1 MSQRDVAPQ
10 AQSLCFT
17 EHARQ
22 LQYSHQIHL
31 RWFTSSRK
39 RATIQRRISV
49 CDTLSNVS
57 TPPSPEQWAGRPN
70 LPGCRSYEYG
80 AKRSSEEP
88 LRPDASSLERAA
100 AAADAARK
108 HADQPDQRDD
118 RGCNEEPMNDEPT
131 GHEGQ
136 REYE

>member
-57 TPPSPEQWAGRPN
+57 TPPTTEQWAGRPN
-70 LPGCRSYEYG
+70 LRCRRSYEYG

-88 LRPDASSLERAA
+88 LRPEL
-100 AAADAARK
+100 
-108 HADQPDQRDD
+108 D
-118 RGCNEEPMNDEPT
+118 R
-131 GHEGQ
+131 
-136 REYE
+136 

>member
-17 EHARQ
+17 VHARQ
-22 LQYSHQIHL
+22 LQCSHQIHL

-49 CDTLSNVS
+49 RDTLFNVS
-57 TPPSPEQWAGRPN
+57 TSASAEQWAGRPN

-88 LRPDASSLERAA
+88 LRPDAF
-100 AAADAARK
+100 
-108 HADQPDQRDD
+108 D
-118 RGCNEEPMNDEPT
+118 R
-131 GHEGQ
+131 
-136 REYE
+136 

>member
-49 CDTLSNVS
+49 CDTLLNVS
-57 TPPSPEQWAGRPN
+57 TFPSAEQWAGRPN
-70 LPGCRSYEYG
+70 LHDCRSYEYE

-88 LRPDASSLERAA
+88 LRPERLV
-100 AAADAARK
+100 AR
-108 HADQPDQRDD
+108 ARR
-118 RGCNEEPMNDEPT
+118 RGGRCRPQK
-131 GHEGQ
+131 G
-136 REYE
+136 

>member
-39 RATIQRRISV
+39 RATIHRRISV
-49 CDTLSNVS
+49 CDTLFNVS
-57 TPPSPEQWAGRPN
+57 TPPSAEQWAGWPN
-70 LPGCRSYEYG
+70 LPGAGSYDCGVE
-80 AKRSSEEP
+80 RFSEEP
-88 LRPDASSLERAA
+88 LHPDKSIR
-100 AAADAARK
+100 
-108 HADQPDQRDD
+108 
-118 RGCNEEPMNDEPT
+118 
-131 GHEGQ
+131 
-136 REYE
+136 